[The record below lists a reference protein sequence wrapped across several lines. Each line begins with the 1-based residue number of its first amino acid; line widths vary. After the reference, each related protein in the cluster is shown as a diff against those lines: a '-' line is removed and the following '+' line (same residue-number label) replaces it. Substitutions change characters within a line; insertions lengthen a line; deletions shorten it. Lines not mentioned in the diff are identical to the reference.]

1 MMINNKQ
8 GDEEMTRI
16 LPVPEI
22 VFCDTPYG
30 TAYVWKC
37 DKYGLCVYGNTRL
50 DAQVEFMEAYE
61 LEYNK
66 PFISNGKAQQ
76 VSP

>member
-1 MMINNKQ
+1 MK
-8 GDEEMTRI
+8 RI

-30 TAYVWKC
+30 TAYAWKC
-37 DKYGLCVYGNTRL
+37 GGYGLCVYGNTRL
-50 DAQVEFMEAYE
+50 DTQIEFMEAYE
-61 LEYNK
+61 LEYDK
-66 PFISNGKAQQ
+66 PFTSNGKAHR